1 MSFRRAVSTSGS
13 GSAEALTLLRVGNG
27 RAGGGSDD
35 EPLFDEIL
43 HALGPHTAALR
54 AQVNQ
59 GAEAALSVS
68 GEVYGSVIATPVE
81 AERRN
86 YYVPE
91 GQPLEAFFASDRVG
105 LFLKPEVVEFLA
117 AVRASFG
124 THIDVELDPAPGEVS
139 SL

>member
-1 MSFRRAVSTSGS
+1 MDFRHGFLPGEWESGC
-13 GSAEALTLLRVGNG
+13 
-27 RAGGGSDD
+27 GSDD

-43 HALGPHTAALR
+43 HVLGPHAAALR
-54 AQVNQ
+54 AQVDK

-68 GEVYGSVIATPVE
+68 GEVYGSVITTPVE

-91 GQPLEAFFASDRVG
+91 GQPFEAFFACDRVG